1 MEITQIQNTTKTCCI
16 CLEET
21 QDYISCNDCNEGVYC
36 KICLNKIKKNDNTY
50 TCSICRREN
59 NNYSI
64 ILIEETKEATE
75 NVATLSTYFYIK
87 NIMSETCIFTL
98 NALKIIIL
106 LVIAFGVILFMLY
119 MLYIL

>member
-16 CLEET
+16 CLEDT

-36 KICLNKIKKNDNTY
+36 KNCLNKIKKNDNTY

-75 NVATLSTYFYIK
+75 NVATVSTYFYIK
-87 NIMSETCIFTL
+87 NITNEMCIFTL

>member
-36 KICLNKIKKNDNTY
+36 KNCLNKIKKNDNTY

-75 NVATLSTYFYIK
+75 NVATVSTYFYIK

>member
-36 KICLNKIKKNDNTY
+36 KNCLNKIKKNDNTY

-75 NVATLSTYFYIK
+75 NVATVSTYFYIK
-87 NIMSETCIFTL
+87 NITNEMCIFTL

>member
-75 NVATLSTYFYIK
+75 NVATVSMYFYIK
-87 NIMSETCIFTL
+87 NIMSETCIFIL
-98 NALKIIIL
+98 NALKIIIF
-106 LVIAFGVILFMLY
+106 LVIAIGIILF
-119 MLYIL
+119 ILFLLSL

>member
-75 NVATLSTYFYIK
+75 NVATVSTYFYIK